1 MTKRHEIL
9 LIYLAHKKNP
19 FIFQRFVFVW
29 FVHVDVV

>member
-1 MTKRHEIL
+1 MTKRYEIL

-29 FVHVDVV
+29 FVRVDMV